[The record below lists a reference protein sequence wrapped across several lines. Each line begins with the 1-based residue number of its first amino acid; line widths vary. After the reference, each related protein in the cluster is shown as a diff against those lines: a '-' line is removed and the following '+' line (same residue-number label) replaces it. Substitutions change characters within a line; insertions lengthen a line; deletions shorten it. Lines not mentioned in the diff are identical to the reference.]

1 MKEIAEMARAFSRF
15 DERLTELKNEYI
27 AKTGSLLEIADALVE
42 EIGSAGME
50 EVEKIKCKLEE
61 AKNRMVREIE
71 AEYKKLLEEKIMEI
85 DEVAQKNFE
94 KAVEITYQAFLGG
107 IK

>member
-1 MKEIAEMARAFSRF
+1 MKEIAETARAFSHF
-15 DERLTELKNEYI
+15 DERLDELKNKYI
-27 AKTGSLLEIADALVE
+27 AKTGSLLEIADSIVE

-50 EVEKIKCKLEE
+50 EVEKIKRELEE
-61 AKNRMVREIE
+61 AKSRIVREIE
-71 AEYKKLLEEKIMEI
+71 AEYKKLLEEKLREI

-94 KAVEITYQAFLGG
+94 KAVENTYQAFLGG

>member
-1 MKEIAEMARAFSRF
+1 MKEIAETARAFSRF
-15 DERLTELKNEYI
+15 DERLDELKNKYI
-27 AKTGSLLEIADALVE
+27 AKTGSLLEIADSLVE

-50 EVEKIKCKLEE
+50 EVEKIKRELEE
-61 AKNRMVREIE
+61 AKSRIVKKIE
-71 AEYKKLLEEKIMEI
+71 AEYKKLLEEKLREI

-94 KAVEITYQAFLGG
+94 KAVENAYQAFLGG